1 MEREECIKTGF
12 YNKGK
17 NKHMATKLTKQQA
30 EEKVYQLTERL
41 IKLKLDAKD
50 TMTGYKDKMKDVESE
65 IKAVIEEQNA

>member
-1 MEREECIKTGF
+1 
-12 YNKGK
+12 
-17 NKHMATKLTKQQA
+17 MATKLTKQQA